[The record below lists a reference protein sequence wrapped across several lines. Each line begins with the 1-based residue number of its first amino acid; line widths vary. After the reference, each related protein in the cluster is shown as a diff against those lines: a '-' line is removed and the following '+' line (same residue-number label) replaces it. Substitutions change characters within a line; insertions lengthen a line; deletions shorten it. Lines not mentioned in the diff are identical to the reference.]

1 MCVSQRLFWILWFG
15 YDSVMSLVVPPLLF
29 AFFDLT
35 VLLVL
40 ILSQYR
46 SDAGVYAM
54 SGTLAIIGFFLY
66 VLALLGL
73 LRYEYHVHRVRKERG
88 LVMDQLFDNDRHS
101 PVFVVT
107 VATLIWVTVVGI
119 VDTQR

>member
-1 MCVSQRLFWILWFG
+1 
-15 YDSVMSLVVPPLLF
+15 MSLVVPPLLF

-40 ILSQYR
+40 LLSQYR
-46 SDAGVYAM
+46 SDVGVYAM